1 MREELGSSYDVTIV
15 GAGLAGLTLARQL
28 LLHTDKTV
36 LLLDKRLN
44 PPGSTQKVGESLVQL
59 SGYYLSKV
67 LDLEEHLFTDHF
79 FKYNLRFHWKTEG
92 LDNRSLEDYSRCFI
106 RLGSN
111 LATFQVDRNLFEEH
125 LLKICRENP
134 RFRFEG
140 GIERLETDLT
150 EQGPHRVAF
159 SGKEV
164 KTGWL
169 VDASGR
175 GQFLKKKLG
184 LIRENA
190 IRHGATWCWVDGL
203 VNIEKL
209 TDRTPKEI
217 RINRERMKQ
226 GNFPFFLATNHFCGE
241 GRWFWVIPLHGKT
254 SLGLV
259 YDKSVV
265 ASEDVSSARK
275 MLDHVCREW
284 PIFARDLPRRKI
296 LDEGRFFDYSYDAQQ
311 TISPQ
316 HWAMTGES
324 GRFSDPLYSPGTDL
338 ISIYNTLIVDAI
350 LTSDT
355 AALER
360 KCRIFELVMRVMYEA
375 YVPSYAI
382 SYDCLGDRQA
392 FLYKYGW
399 ELAIY
404 FGFYVLP
411 FINDLFTDEEFLP
424 SFLRKFGL
432 LGPINRQLQKFLS
445 DFYHW
450 KKENALADTA
460 PMMNDFYE
468 MTPLRQ
474 SELLFYQVGLTRDEA
489 VETLDR
495 QLNSLKDF
503 ARWIIAQVHS
513 TVLDDPAIARDAA
526 LIASIKLRD
535 IRFDAA
541 QIRADYGA
549 AAKKSEMVVA

>member
-1 MREELGSSYDVTIV
+1 MRENLGSSYDVTIV

-28 LLHTDKTV
+28 LLHSGKTV
-36 LLLDKRLN
+36 LLLDKRAN
-44 PPGSTQKVGESLVQL
+44 PPGPTQKVGESLVQL

-79 FKYNLRFHWKTEG
+79 FKYNLRFHWKVDG
-92 LDNRSLEDYSRCFI
+92 LDNRSLEDYSRSFI

-111 LATFQVDRNLFEEH
+111 LATFQLDRNLLEAH
-125 LLKICRENP
+125 LLEICRADP

-140 GIERLETDLT
+140 GVERLEVDLA
-150 EQGPHRVAF
+150 EEGPHRLSF
-159 SGKEV
+159 SGREV
-164 KTGWL
+164 ECEWL

-184 LIRENA
+184 LTRENA
-190 IRHGATWCWVDGL
+190 IRHGATWCWVEGL

-209 TDRTPKEI
+209 TDRTPAQI
-217 RINRERMKQ
+217 RVNRDRMKQ

-265 ASEDVSSARK
+265 ASEDVSNARK
-275 MLDHVCREW
+275 MLEYACREW
-284 PIFARDLPRRKI
+284 PLFSRDLPGRKI

-311 TISPQ
+311 TISPRR
-316 HWAMTGES
+316 WAMTGEA

-350 LTSDT
+350 LTPDA
-355 AALER
+355 AALAR
-360 KCRIFELVMRVMYEA
+360 KSRIFETVMRVMYEA
-375 YVPSYAI
+375 YVPSYAL

-411 FINDLFTDEEFLP
+411 FINDLFTDEEFLGF
-424 SFLRKFGL
+424 FLRKFGL

-445 DFYHW
+445 DFFHW
-450 KKENALADTA
+450 KKANLPGDAA
-460 PMMNDFYE
+460 PVHQDFYE
-468 MTPLRQ
+468 ITPLRQ
-474 SELLFYQVGLTRDEA
+474 SELLFYQVGLTREEA
-489 VETLDR
+489 MEALER
-495 QLNSLKDF
+495 QVTALKGF
-503 ARWIIAQVHS
+503 ARWIVAQVTAS
-513 TVLDDPAIARDAA
+513 VLGDPAIARDAEF
-526 LIASIKLRD
+526 IDGIKLRE
-535 IRFDAA
+535 IRFDPERM
-541 QIRADYGA
+541 RADYRA
-549 AAKKSEMVVA
+549 AVIKSDMAAV

>member
-1 MREELGSSYDVTIV
+1 MGSSYDVTIV

-28 LLHTDKTV
+28 LLHSDKTV

-79 FKYNLRFHWKTEG
+79 FKYNLRFHWKTDG

-111 LATFQVDRNLFEEH
+111 LATFQIDRNLFEQH

-140 GIERLETDLT
+140 GVERLEADLT

-159 SGKEV
+159 SGREV
-164 KTGWL
+164 ETDWV

-184 LIRENA
+184 LVRENA
-190 IRHGATWCWVDGL
+190 IRHGSTWCWVDGL

-209 TDRTPKEI
+209 TDRTSREV

-284 PIFARDLPRRKI
+284 PIFARDLPQRRI
-296 LDEGRFFDYSYDAQQ
+296 LDEGRFFDFSYDAQQ
-311 TISPQ
+311 TISAQ
-316 HWAMTGES
+316 RWAVTGEA

-350 LTSDT
+350 LTGDA

-360 KCRIFELVMRVMYEA
+360 KSRMFELVMRVMYEA
-375 YVPSYAI
+375 YVPSYAV

-392 FLYKYGW
+392 FQYKYGW

-445 DFYHW
+445 DFYRW
-450 KKENALADTA
+450 KKENAPADKA
-460 PMMNDFYE
+460 PVMNDFYE

-474 SELLFYQVGLTRDEA
+474 SELLFYQVGLTREEA
-489 VETLDR
+489 IEALDR
-495 QLNSLKDF
+495 QFNSLKDF
-503 ARWIIAQVHS
+503 ARWIIAQVYS
-513 TVLDDPAIARDAA
+513 AVLDDPAIGCDAA
-526 LIASIKLRD
+526 FIASIKLRD
-535 IRFDAA
+535 IRFDAP
-541 QIRADYGA
+541 QIRSGYGTA

>member
-1 MREELGSSYDVTIV
+1 VSEESGSSYDVTIV
-15 GAGLAGLTLARQL
+15 GAGLAGLTLARHL

-36 LLLDKRLN
+36 LLLDKRPN

-79 FKYNLRFHWKTEG
+79 FKYNLRFHWKTEDR
-92 LDNRSLEDYSRCFI
+92 DNRSLEDYSRCFI

-111 LATFQVDRNLFEEH
+111 LATFQLDRNLLEAY
-125 LLKICRENP
+125 LLKICGENP

-140 GIERLETDLT
+140 GIERLETDLA

-159 SGKEV
+159 SGKEIQ
-164 KTGWL
+164 TGWL

-184 LIRENA
+184 LLRENV
-190 IRHGATWCWVDGL
+190 IRHGSTWCWVEGL

-209 TDRTPKEI
+209 TDRSPKEV
-217 RINRERMKQ
+217 RVNRDRVKQ

-265 ASEDVSSARK
+265 ASEDVSTARK

-284 PIFARDLPRRKI
+284 PLFARDLPQRKI
-296 LDEGRFFDYSYDAQQ
+296 LDEGRFFDFSYDAKQ

-316 HWAMTGES
+316 RWAMTGEA

-350 LTSDT
+350 LTADQ

-360 KCRIFELVMRVMYEA
+360 KSRIFEIVMRVMYEA
-375 YVPSYAI
+375 YIPSYAV

-411 FINDLFTDEEFLP
+411 FINDLFIDEEFLP

-432 LGPINRQLQKFLS
+432 LGPINHKLQKFLS

-450 KKENALADTA
+450 KKENLAADTA
-460 PMMNDFYE
+460 PVMTDFYE
-468 MTPLRQ
+468 LMPLRQ
-474 SELLFYQVGLTRDEA
+474 SELLFYQVGLTREEA
-489 VETLDR
+489 LEVLDR
-495 QLNSLKDF
+495 HFNSLKGF
-503 ARWIIAQVHS
+503 ARWIIAQVYS
-513 TVLDDPAIARDAA
+513 AVLDDPTVGCDTDFIAA
-526 LIASIKLRD
+526 IKLRD
-535 IRFDAA
+535 IRFDAPRM
-541 QIRADYGA
+541 RANYEA
-549 AAKKSEMVVA
+549 VSKKNETVVA

>member
-1 MREELGSSYDVTIV
+1 MSDELGPSYDVTIV
-15 GAGLAGLTLARQL
+15 GAGLAGLTLARHL
-28 LLHTDKTV
+28 LLHSDKTV

-67 LDLEEHLFTDHF
+67 LDIEEHLFTDHF
-79 FKYNLRFHWKTEG
+79 FKYNLRFHWKTEDS
-92 LDNRSLEDYSRCFI
+92 DNRSLEDYSRCFI

-111 LATFQVDRNLFEEH
+111 LATFQLDRNLLEAY
-125 LLKICRENP
+125 LLKICRDNP

-140 GIERLETDLT
+140 GIERLETDLA
-150 EQGPHRVAF
+150 EQGPHQVAF
-159 SGKEV
+159 SGKETR
-164 KTGWL
+164 TGWL

-184 LIRENA
+184 LLRENT
-190 IRHGATWCWVDGL
+190 IRHGSTWCWVEGL

-217 RINRERMKQ
+217 RVNRDRIKQ
-226 GNFPFFLATNHFCGE
+226 GSFPFFLSTNHFCGE

-265 ASEDVSSARK
+265 ASEDVSTGRK
-275 MLDHVCREW
+275 MLDHVCQEW
-284 PIFARDLPRRKI
+284 PVFARDLPTRKI

-316 HWAMTGES
+316 RWAMTGEA
-324 GRFSDPLYSPGTDL
+324 GRFSDPIYSPGTDL
-338 ISIYNTLIVDAI
+338 ISIYNTLIVDSI
-350 LTSDT
+350 LTVNQAD
-355 AALER
+355 LER
-360 KCRIFELVMRVMYEA
+360 KCRTFELVMRVMYEA

-392 FLYKYGW
+392 FMYKYGW

-450 KKENALADTA
+450 KKQHAPADA
-460 PMMNDFYE
+460 SPMMNDFYE
-468 MTPLRQ
+468 MAPLRQ
-474 SELLFYQVGLTRDEA
+474 SELLFYQVGLTREEA
-489 VETLDR
+489 VDALNR
-495 QLNSLKDF
+495 QFMSLKGF
-503 ARWIIAQVHS
+503 ARWIIAQVYS
-513 TVLDDPAIARDAA
+513 IVLDEPMLACDADFIAA
-526 LIASIKLRD
+526 IKLRD
-535 IRFDAA
+535 IRFDP
-541 QIRADYGA
+541 QRMRSDYEA
-549 AAKKSEMVVA
+549 AARKSEMVVA